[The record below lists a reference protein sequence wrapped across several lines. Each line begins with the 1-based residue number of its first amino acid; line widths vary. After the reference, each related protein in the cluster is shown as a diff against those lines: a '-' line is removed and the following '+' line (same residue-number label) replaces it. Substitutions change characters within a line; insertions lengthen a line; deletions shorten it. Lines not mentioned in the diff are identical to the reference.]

1 MYSIDYCKINN
12 KCMILQWLLNFDVIS
27 TKLENGKKKNEEEKK
42 ERERER
48 NIKRRTCVGQ

>member
-1 MYSIDYCKINN
+1 
-12 KCMILQWLLNFDVIS
+12 MILQWLLNFDVIS